1 MSVIYFG
8 TFLSIVTSN
17 ISSALFFPS
26 ASGIEIIP
34 QKIFHSVQMYCFFLI
49 IFIFKFQFGSIFK
62 LIESFFNHAES
73 TDEPIKGNLH
83 LHCSIF
89 VVQGFFFFFLM
100 LFSQNVQ
107 SHQQT
112 HHFSLLTLSIWLST
126 FPFFIILNIVILNSS
141 SSNSNNC
148 VLSGSSSNDYFVSSD
163 GSLFAMPF
171 SLT

>member
-89 VVQGFFFFFLM
+89 VVQGFFFFFNAI
-100 LFSQNVQ
+100 FSECLV
-107 SHQQT
+107 SLVDS
-112 HHFSLLTLSIWLST
+112 SLLSAYIIHLVVYFSILYYIKHS
-126 FPFFIILNIVILNSS
+126 
-141 SSNSNNC
+141 
-148 VLSGSSSNDYFVSSD
+148 YFKF
-163 GSLFAMPF
+163 LIQ
-171 SLT
+171 